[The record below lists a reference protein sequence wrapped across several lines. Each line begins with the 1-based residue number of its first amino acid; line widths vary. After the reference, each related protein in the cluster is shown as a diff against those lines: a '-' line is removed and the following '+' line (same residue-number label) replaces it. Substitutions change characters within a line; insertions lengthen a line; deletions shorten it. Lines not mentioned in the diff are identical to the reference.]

1 MAFESARGR
10 AIRPLARSLRRNPDD
25 AAANSNAR
33 APLANLTLPG
43 PKVELRFPVGG
54 DARAFY
60 RRFFP
65 GTSQAEWNDWRW
77 QMRSRIRSLE
87 ELSRIFLLS
96 EDEYAAVARHKGSLP
111 VGITPYYA
119 SLMGL
124 TDAEEPLRRTHIATG
139 GEYVRGPGEDD
150 DPLSEDHDTVVPGLV
165 HRSPDRVLFL
175 VTGTCSTYCRYCTR
189 SRLVGQSGRGIPILP
204 RPMRNKRWP
213 IWRPIPKCAMC
224 CFRAAIP

>member
-1 MAFESARGR
+1 MAFESARG
-10 AIRPLARSLRRNPDD
+10 AGNQAPGAVPSRRNPDD

-77 QMRSRIRSLE
+77 QMQVARIRSLE
-87 ELSRIFLLS
+87 ELSRIFLPVGVMNMPPS
-96 EDEYAAVARHKGSLP
+96 PATRARCR

-124 TDAEEPLRRTHIATG
+124 TDAEEPAAPHPYHRRH
-139 GEYVRGPGEDD
+139 GEYVRGPG
-150 DPLSEDHDTVVPGLV
+150 
-165 HRSPDRVLFL
+165 
-175 VTGTCSTYCRYCTR
+175 
-189 SRLVGQSGRGIPILP
+189 GR
-204 RPMRNKRWP
+204 R
-213 IWRPIPKCAMC
+213 
-224 CFRAAIP
+224 